1 MPLPLRIGVVGLG
14 RRWPRYR
21 QALLALSRE
30 ARPVA
35 VQDAALERAEAE
47 ARELG
52 CDAAAG
58 VIELIE
64 RPDVDA
70 VLVPGEAWYGLWA
83 VERAALAGKPVLCAA
98 SPAEDEAHLDSV
110 PAGNVHVA
118 LWPALTLA
126 REALSD
132 RLRESLGRPLFA
144 QATWTRHGDRDL
156 LTSPGALAILRA
168 CADLF
173 EAEPRSIAALPSP
186 SAVDCASL
194 LVQFDEQRLAQLT
207 MWGGPAARPSLTIQV
222 EAEGGPARLELPR
235 LIEWHDAEGR
245 HSLQLPGGLAEG
257 LVLDRFVRAVRDG
270 EPPACDLA
278 SARAALGW
286 LRAARRSRETGQPVT
301 LEPAAG
307 RP

>member
-1 MPLPLRIGVVGLG
+1 MSSPLRIGVVGLG

-30 ARPVA
+30 ARAVA
-35 VQDAALERAEAE
+35 VHDPALERAETE

-52 CDAAAG
+52 CEAAAG
-58 VIELIE
+58 AVELIE

-70 VLVPGEAWYGLWA
+70 VLVPGGAWHGLWA
-83 VERAALAGKPVLCAA
+83 VERAARAGKPVLCAA
-98 SPAEDEAHLDSV
+98 SPVEDEECLDAI
-110 PAGNVHVA
+110 PPDGVHVA

-126 REALSD
+126 REALSE

-156 LTSPGALAILRA
+156 LATAGALALFRA

-173 EAEPRSIAALPSP
+173 GEAPRTVAALPAP

-194 LVQFDEQRLAQLT
+194 LLSFDEQRLAQLT
-207 MWGGPAARPSLTIQV
+207 LWGGPAARPGLTVQV

-235 LIEWHDAEGR
+235 RVEWQDAEGR
-245 HSLQLPGGLAEG
+245 HALQLPGGLAEG

-270 EPPACDLA
+270 EPPACGLA
-278 SARAALGW
+278 AAGAALGW
-286 LRAARRSRETGQPVT
+286 LRAARRARETGQPVA
-301 LEPAAG
+301 LGPAAG
-307 RP
+307 RA